1 MEYKCLDGNTACALM
16 AYKLSE
22 VSAIYPI
29 TPSSTMAELVD
40 AWSNEGRKN
49 LFNQTMLIREMQSEA
64 GVSGAIHGAL
74 QTGSLATT
82 FTASQGLL
90 LMIPNMYKIAGECLP
105 CVMHVSART
114 IASHALSIFGDHS
127 DVMAVRSTG
136 FNIISSSSV
145 QECYD
150 MALASHIITL
160 KTSLPILHFF
170 DGFRTSHEIQKIGLI
185 NEEDIKKIYPFE
197 KVYQFKQKALTPFN
211 PIAKGT
217 AQNSDVF
224 FQNRESANQLYNY
237 VYEKVCETFK
247 DIEKICGRK
256 YSAYEYYGNPNAK
269 YVVVLMGSSYQTAQ
283 ETVDYLTNQSSSV
296 GVIYVRLYRPFFAKE
311 FCKIIPKS
319 TKKIC
324 VLDRTKES
332 GSIGEPLYLDVVT
345 ALKENN
351 INIEVVCGRYGLG
364 GKEFNKNHCIAV
376 FENLM
381 TPNSKNHFTVGIEDD
396 VTHTSLSCKNV
407 VMDNDCYELKFYGL
421 GSDGTV
427 SANKNSIKII
437 GEDTNMFVQGY
448 FEYDSKK
455 SGSLTTSHLRISK
468 SPIKKAYKTYSHDF
482 IAIHNFT
489 FIGKYD
495 LISTLKNNGVVLI
508 NTRLDE
514 TKLQKFLPQDFID
527 TLKDKNAELYTI
539 DAYKIAEEIGLGR
552 KINLIMQTAF
562 FKLLKVIPFEKSLQ
576 QIKQLAIKTYAK
588 KGDDIVNKNLLAIDK
603 SIDQIQKIDYL
614 KFKESL
620 KSQITAKTDCKF
632 FDEVISPIEKQNG
645 DSLPV
650 SKFSIDG
657 SVPTDT
663 SKYLK
668 RGIALNLPKWI
679 KENCIQCG
687 FCSLSCPHSAIR
699 SILFKD
705 DGNIKPEFECVDAIG
720 MKGYKF
726 KIQVSPQDCTGC
738 GVCANTCPAIKKAL
752 EMVATQEIMEKEKQN
767 YNYSLSLNRENSIFN
782 KYTAKGLQFYA
793 PYFEFN
799 SACAGCGETPYIKI
813 LSQLFGDKLLIAN
826 ATGCSSIYGGSYPVC
841 PYTKDKNGHGPAWS
855 NSLFEDNAEYGY
867 GMALSQSQGK
877 KTISNI
883 INEILP
889 TKNQELNTLLI
900 NWQKNQNCT
909 YDDQEKI
916 ATLLDDNNE
925 KEKLL
930 KLYKDNFVTKSIWI
944 VGGDGW
950 AYDIGY
956 SGLDHVLASN
966 ENVNILVLDSEV
978 YSNTGGQSS
987 KSSPKASVVKF
998 NANGKTTKK
1007 KDLGAICMANKN
1019 CYVASISL
1027 GADINQ
1033 TIKALK
1039 EAEDYDGPSIVIC
1052 YAPCIN
1058 HGFDMS
1064 QSSNHMKLCVECGYW
1079 NLYRYNPHNNKPLVL
1094 DSKEPTKD
1102 YKEFLMTE
1110 TRFTSLIKKDKNL
1123 AQELFEESKKDA
1135 IERRQKLINML
1146 KLQNNE

>member
-1 MEYKCLDGNTACALM
+1 MEHKCLDGNTACALM

-40 AWSNEGRKN
+40 AWASEGKKN
-49 LFNQTMLIREMQSEA
+49 IFNQTMLIREMQSEA

-74 QTGSLATT
+74 QTGSLSTT

-105 CVMHVSART
+105 CVFHVSART
-114 IASHALSIFGDHS
+114 VASHALSIFGDHS

-160 KTSLPILHFF
+160 KTSLPMLHFF
-170 DGFRTSHEIQKIGLI
+170 DGFRTSHEIQKINLI
-185 NEEDIKKIYPFE
+185 DDEDIKKIYPFE
-197 KVYQFKQKALTPFN
+197 KVYEFKERALTPQN
-211 PIAKGT
+211 PILKGT

-224 FQNRESANQLYNY
+224 FQNRERANELYNG
-237 VYEKVCETFK
+237 VYQKVCETFK

-269 YVVVLMGSSYQTAQ
+269 YVVVLMGSAYQTAQ
-283 ETVDYLTNQSSSV
+283 ETVDYLTKQSRSV
-296 GVIYVRLYRPFFAKE
+296 GVIYIRLYRPFFAKE
-311 FCKIIPKS
+311 FCKIIPKT

-332 GSIGEPLYLDVVT
+332 GSVGEPLYLDIMT
-345 ALKENN
+345 TLKENN
-351 INIEVVCGRYGLG
+351 VNIEVICGRYGLG
-364 GKEFNKNHCIAV
+364 GKEFNKEHCVAV

-381 TPNSKNHFTVGIEDD
+381 NENSKNHFTVGIDDD
-396 VTHTSLSCKNV
+396 VTHTSLHCKPISD
-407 VMDNDCYELKFYGL
+407 DNDCYELKFYGL

-437 GEDTNMFVQGY
+437 GEDTDMYVQGY

-468 SPIKKAYKTYSHDF
+468 SPIKKAYRTYSHDF

-495 LISTLKNNGVVLI
+495 LISTLKNNGIVLI
-508 NTRLDE
+508 NTRLNE
-514 TKLQKFLPQDFID
+514 AKLQKFLPQDFID
-527 TLKDKNAELYTI
+527 TLKNKKAELYTI
-539 DAYKIAEEIGLGR
+539 DAYKIAEEVGLGR

-562 FKLLKVIPFEKSLQ
+562 FKLLKVIPFEKSLN
-576 QIKQLAIKTYAK
+576 QIKQLAIKTYSK
-588 KGDDIVNKNLLAIDK
+588 KGDDVVNKNLLAIDK
-603 SIDQIQKIDYL
+603 SIDQIKKIDYL
-614 KFKESL
+614 KFTDSL

-650 SKFSIDG
+650 SKFNVDG
-657 SVPTDT
+657 SIPTDT

-752 EMVATQEIMEKEKQN
+752 EMVDAQEIIEKEKQN
-767 YNYSLSLNRENSIFN
+767 YNYSLTLNHENSIFN
-782 KYTAKGLQFYA
+782 KYTTKGLQFYD

-799 SACAGCGETPYIKI
+799 YACAGCGETPYIKI
-813 LSQLFGDKLLIAN
+813 LTQLFGDKLLIAN

-841 PYTKDKNGHGPAWS
+841 PYTKDKDGHGPAWS

-877 KTISNI
+877 KTINNI

-889 TKNQELNTLLI
+889 TNNEELNTLLT

-909 YDDQEKI
+909 YTEQEKI
-916 ATLLDDNNE
+916 LNLLDDKNE
-925 KEKLL
+925 KQKLL

-944 VGGDGW
+944 IGGDGW

-966 ENVNILVLDSEV
+966 ENINILVLDSEV
-978 YSNTGGQSS
+978 YSNTGGQTS
-987 KSSPKASVVKF
+987 KSSPKGSVTKF
-998 NANGKTTKK
+998 NSNGKTTKK
-1007 KDLGAICMANKN
+1007 KDLGAICMSNKN

-1027 GADINQ
+1027 GADMNQ

-1064 QSSNHMKLCVECGYW
+1064 KSNEHMKLCVECGYW
-1079 NLYRYNPHNNKPLVL
+1079 NLYRYNPHNSKPLVL

-1102 YKEFLMTE
+1102 YSEFLMTE
-1110 TRFTSLIKKDKNL
+1110 TRYTSLIKKDKNL
-1123 AQELFEESKKDA
+1123 AEALFEESKKDA
-1135 IERRQKLINML
+1135 MERHQNLLNIL
-1146 KLQNNE
+1146 KLQNE

>member
-1 MEYKCLDGNTACALM
+1 MEHKCLDGNTACAIM

-22 VSAIYPI
+22 ISAIYPI
-29 TPSSTMAELVD
+29 TPSSTMGELVD
-40 AWSNEGRKN
+40 AWANEGKTN
-49 LFNQTMLIREMQSEA
+49 IFNQTMLIREMQSEA
-64 GVSGAIHGAL
+64 GVSGAIHGAI

-105 CVMHVSART
+105 CVFHVSART
-114 IASHALSIFGDHS
+114 VASHALSIFGDHS
-127 DVMAVRSTG
+127 DVMAIRSTG

-170 DGFRTSHEIQKIGLI
+170 DGFRTSHEIQKINLI
-185 NEEDIKKIYPFE
+185 DDESIKKIYPYK
-197 KVYQFKQKALTPFN
+197 KVDEFKQKALTPQN
-211 PIAKGT
+211 PVSKGT

-224 FQNRESANQLYNY
+224 FQNRERANALYNT
-237 VYEKVCETFK
+237 VYDKVCETFK
-247 DIEKICGRK
+247 DIEKISGRK
-256 YSAYEYYGNPNAK
+256 YSAYEYYGNSNAK
-269 YVVVLMGSSYQTAQ
+269 YVIVLMGSAYQTAQ
-283 ETVDYLTNQSSSV
+283 ETVDYLTKYNKSV
-296 GVIYVRLYRPFFAKE
+296 GVLYVRLYRPFFAKE
-311 FCKIIPKS
+311 FCSSIPNT

-332 GSIGEPLYLDVVT
+332 GSVGEPLYLDVVT

-351 INIEVVCGRYGLG
+351 KNIEVICGRYGLG
-364 GKEFNKNHCIAV
+364 GKEFNKSHCVSV

-381 TPNSKNHFTVGIEDD
+381 TTNSKNHFTVGIDDD
-396 VTHTSLSCKNV
+396 VTHTSLTCKPV
-407 VMDNDCYELKFYGL
+407 ISDNDCYELKFYGL

-437 GEDTNMFVQGY
+437 GEDTDMYVQGY

-468 SPIKKAYKTYSHDF
+468 FPIKKAYKTYTHDF

-508 NTRLDE
+508 NTRLNE
-514 TKLQKFLPQDFID
+514 EKLQKFLPKDFID
-527 TLKDKNAELYTI
+527 TLKNKNAELYTI
-539 DAYKIAEEIGLGR
+539 DAYKIAEEVGLGR

-562 FKLLKVIPFEKSLQ
+562 FKLLKVIPFKKSIE
-576 QIKQLAIKTYAK
+576 QIKQLAIKTYSK
-588 KGDDIVNKNLLAIDK
+588 KGEEIVNKNLLAINK
-603 SIDQIQKIDYL
+603 SIDQIKKIDYL
-614 KFKESL
+614 KFTDSL
-620 KSQITAKTDCKF
+620 KSQITAQTDCKF
-632 FDEVISPIEKQNG
+632 FDEVISPIEKQSGEN
-645 DSLPV
+645 LPV
-650 SKFSIDG
+650 SKFNIDG
-657 SVPTDT
+657 SIPTNT

-679 KENCIQCG
+679 KENCTQCG

-705 DGNIKPEFECVDAIG
+705 DGNIKPEFECLDAIG

-752 EMVATQEIMEKEKQN
+752 KMVDTQEIMEKEKQN
-767 YNYSLSLNRENSIFN
+767 YNYSLSKNSENSIFN
-782 KYTAKGLQFYA
+782 KYTAKGLQFYQ

-799 SACAGCGETPYIKI
+799 YACAGCGETPYIKI
-813 LSQLFGDKLLIAN
+813 LTQLFGDKLLIAN

-841 PYTKDKNGHGPAWS
+841 PYTKDKDGHGPAWS

-877 KTISNI
+877 KTINNI

-889 TKNQELNTLLI
+889 TKNQELNALLT

-909 YDDQEKI
+909 YAEQEKI
-916 ATLLDDNNE
+916 IALLNDNNE
-925 KEKLL
+925 EEKFL
-930 KLYKDNFVTKSIWI
+930 KLYKDYFVTKSIWI
-944 VGGDGW
+944 IGGDGW

-956 SGLDHVLASN
+956 SGLDHILSSN
-966 ENVNILVLDSEV
+966 ENINILVLDSEV
-978 YSNTGGQSS
+978 YSNTGGQTS
-987 KSSPKASVVKF
+987 KSSPKASVTKF
-998 NANGKTTKK
+998 NSNGKTTKK
-1007 KDLGAICMANKN
+1007 KDLGAICIANKN
-1019 CYVASISL
+1019 CYVASVSL

-1039 EAEDYDGPSIVIC
+1039 EAEEFNGPSIVIC

-1064 QSSNHMKLCVECGYW
+1064 KSNEHMKLCVECGYW
-1079 NLYRYNPHNNKPLVL
+1079 NLYRYNPQNDKPLIL
-1094 DSKEPTKD
+1094 DSKEPSKNYID
-1102 YKEFLMTE
+1102 FLMTE
-1110 TRFTSLIKKDKNL
+1110 TRYTSLIKKDKML
-1123 AQELFEESKKDA
+1123 AEKLFEDSKKDA
-1135 IERRQKLINML
+1135 IERRKNLLNIL
-1146 KLQNNE
+1146 KLQNE